1 MHWLVHSLLVVSNIV
16 NVQCILRQE
25 MGGGGGGG
33 TFRLGRKVCFTQD
46 LRFVSPRIP
55 HNVERTR
62 FCYKI
67 QDRTKTVSTQCRL
80 RGCSVTMLG
89 SPWQHHSAHFPSIW
103 RPYVAS
109 GDIKIKSSHRPSANF
124 YSRILIMSCLSS
136 GPAQRDQNLGRGL
149 HDKLLPKRRPEQR
162 ANQYREFP
170 PRPCSGWRSR
180 GEVQGWSVRHGTT
193 AGSVGTISR
202 L

>member
-1 MHWLVHSLLVVSNIV
+1 MHSPTGD
-16 NVQCILRQE
+16 
-25 MGGGGGGG
+25 GGGGGGRHIPPRQKG
-33 TFRLGRKVCFTQD
+33 FFNAGSTLCFPTY
-46 LRFVSPRIP
+46 
-55 HNVERTR
+55 TR
-62 FCYKI
+62 QCRACSFCYKI

-136 GPAQRDQNLGRGL
+136 GPAQRDQNLGRGAA
-149 HDKLLPKRRPEQR
+149 R
-162 ANQYREFP
+162 
-170 PRPCSGWRSR
+170 
-180 GEVQGWSVRHGTT
+180 
-193 AGSVGTISR
+193 
-202 L
+202 